1 MRLKTLLTATLLL
14 SSFAY
19 AKEPK
24 RYESGTLLRMDS
36 VQCGLD
42 EKSGN
47 SLAGEIIGTDSSHKK
62 TQAVLCQEYVLQ
74 GPTLEYHI
82 RPKDMKHP
90 ALLPVGGKAQYRLDK
105 DKMVLRVEDLDD
117 KDREYLVVSMTP
129 RESSKPAPNTA
140 AVANQH

>member
-1 MRLKTLLTATLLL
+1 MATLALASL
-14 SSFAY
+14 AY

-24 RYESGTLLRMDS
+24 HYDSGTLLRMDS

-47 SLAGEIIGTDSSHKK
+47 SFAGEIIGTDSAHKK

-74 GPTLEYHI
+74 GQRLEYHI

-90 ALLPVGGKAQYRLDK
+90 VLLPVGGRAQYRLDK

-117 KDREYLVVSMTP
+117 KDREYSVVSVTQ
-129 RESSKPAPNTA
+129 REESKPAPATTT

>member
-1 MRLKTLLTATLLL
+1 MRFNLLMATILL
-14 SSFAY
+14 SSLAY

-24 RYESGTLLRMDS
+24 HFETGTLLRMDS

-47 SLAGEIIGTDSSHKK
+47 SFAGEIIGTDSSHKK

-74 GPTLEYHI
+74 GQRLEYHI
-82 RPKDMKHP
+82 RPKDAKHP
-90 ALLPVGGKAQYRLDK
+90 VLLPVGGKAQFRLDK

-117 KDREYLVVSMTP
+117 KDREYSVVSVTQ
-129 RESSKPAPNTA
+129 REESKPAPNTT

>member
-1 MRLKTLLTATLLL
+1 MRLNLFMAALLL
-14 SSFAY
+14 SSMAF

-24 RYESGTLLRMDS
+24 HFESGTLLRMDS

-47 SLAGEIIGTDSSHKK
+47 SFAGEIIGTDSGHKK

-74 GPTLEYHI
+74 GQRLEYHI
-82 RPKDMKHP
+82 RPKDAKHP
-90 ALLPVGGKAQYRLDK
+90 VLLPVGGKAQFRLDK

-117 KDREYLVVSMTP
+117 KDRDYSVVSVTQ
-129 RESSKPAPNTA
+129 REETKPPANTA
-140 AVANQH
+140 VASQH